1 MKHKTKFAALLFTSL
16 SVFLLSCNQPKVKD
30 ETIVTTD
37 KSAAPV
43 KVEAVKVEQ
52 IKPADKNQLVGNWIR
67 TDAPYQIEITA
78 VQEDGN
84 LIAGY
89 FNPKTINVDKAMW
102 NDADGLLKVYIELR
116 DVNYPG
122 SNYKLTYSPEQDELA
137 GEYFQAV
144 EGNTYNVAF
153 TRGK

>member
-1 MKHKTKFAALLFTSL
+1 MKYKTKFAALLFTLMFVSL
-16 SVFLLSCNQPKVKD
+16 FSCNQAKVKD
-30 ETIVTTD
+30 ETILATD
-37 KSAAPV
+37 NSAAPDKVEPV
-43 KVEAVKVEQ
+43 KVEQ
-52 IKPADKNQLVGNWIR
+52 NKPADKNQLVGNWVR

-78 VQEDGN
+78 VLEDGN
-84 LIAGY
+84 LKAGY
-89 FNPKTINVDKAMW
+89 FNPKSINVAKAMW
-102 NDADGLLKVYIELR
+102 NNADGLLKVYIELR

-122 SNYKLTYSPEQDELA
+122 SNYKLTYRAEQDEFA